1 MDTLTSSA
9 GNNSSDVYFRPL
21 ALLLGIPRHAR
32 HLFEAAEAAVAGLPS
47 HISTAAAT
55 GNLASMAAGVEGP
68 SMPGQGLADEVSE
81 TSDAGSPADLSGLGG
96 MLGLGSTRNWGV
108 IFNYLTSKWAMS
120 CLAVA
125 LILNRTQIYA
135 ATRRQASLSWQLRLV
150 LRAVPIVL
158 FLYELQRLLQAMRCQ
173 TSLHYAAFAEDGA
186 SSGSVFRPAG
196 TAGPLHMFSS
206 KLLYWQDD
214 VQSCRSVG
222 MMPSSSLLGQP
233 SQATIPLKGSL
244 SLLWPL
250 FQALCLG
257 QFVETLYRT
266 IEGREVVSETGMT
279 VFEHSL
285 AFAEAEAV
293 IGHHLG
299 WGPFGL
305 ATPTSTAIGGASA
318 EEASTTYKATLF
330 RRSAMLS
337 QFNTTPEVLLV
348 GLMSALSHL
357 TSHVLG
363 VFGVQGR
370 YRLWTTGFW
379 GLTFMAILL
388 WSSFSLSAEPNNGI
402 DILRFPTVCIVAF
415 VPHILFL
422 IGIGICAI
430 IYSLTLLLLAFSESP
445 EIREQVSV
453 RERLRRAQESLQ
465 ANMYLPSLRISRHDD
480 FFNAL
485 LKVGFSAL
493 TAASEAVFLNEGD
506 PVSIQPWTWLEEE
519 RMQEVEAAG
528 LGRIGGRWLSS
539 DRATRIGDVPVVEG
553 VGLVDERNEG
563 RSMVG
568 SGYSREKSL
577 KKLKLGE
584 LGASRV
590 RGDGVGA
597 SERRGRTMMV
607 IELFRGISGLIV
619 VLLASGLVK
628 ALEAFGI
635 RWRARW
641 LTRLVYGKAAE
652 ASIPEQPATPKPAFL
667 DFWVLSE
674 DGHLGP
680 PRDENVDVEA
690 EMRKRAEVG
699 GRALTERDERELDKN
714 IYGWWK
720 QGGWFGE
727 VDGSGDYPPESSVD
741 DDTSSQYSSSTSGV
755 GSAWDT
761 EDDDDDDEMDDG
773 MLTPTR
779 DRPDPGPSRKS
790 PRPDLTR
797 DLSRLSELLDP
808 KTQAQR
814 QEAQFLAHHLR
825 HTKPLTRSQYQR
837 SLDRERI
844 QVLTSSSRYRRW
856 RQQWPG
862 HVPEQAVLGSATMP
876 SRSTITG
883 GAASGAISYSGKQ
896 HPRMVDEEAEF
907 LEHLILSRRRRNTT
921 SCHQQGL
928 RSTTWF
934 SSQLPSQT
942 SFHMNDDEADR
953 GDSLPN
959 RPFEA
964 GSYAAGLD
972 QDQADDQQEGPTCV
986 ICQTSPR
993 TILVWP
999 CRCLCLCDDCR
1010 LSLAMNNFGACVC
1023 CRRDVLGFS
1032 RIWLP

>member
-1 MDTLTSSA
+1 MERTTK
-9 GNNSSDVYFRPL
+9 
-21 ALLLGIPRHAR
+21 
-32 HLFEAAEAAVAGLPS
+32 
-47 HISTAAAT
+47 TA
-55 GNLASMAAGVEGP
+55 
-68 SMPGQGLADEVSE
+68 
-81 TSDAGSPADLSGLGG
+81 
-96 MLGLGSTRNWGV
+96 
-108 IFNYLTSKWAMS
+108 S
-120 CLAVA
+120 CQA

-173 TSLHYAAFAEDGA
+173 TSLHYAAFMGDGA

-196 TAGPLHMFSS
+196 TAGPLHTFSS

-214 VQSCRSVG
+214 VQSCRSVS
-222 MMPSSSLLGQP
+222 MMPLSVLGQP
-233 SQATIPLKGSL
+233 GQDTTPLKGSL

-257 QFVETLYRT
+257 QFVETLYCT

-305 ATPTSTAIGGASA
+305 TTPTSTAIGGGSA
-318 EEASTTYKATLF
+318 EAASTTYAATLF

-388 WSSFSLSAEPNNGI
+388 WSSFSMSAEPNDGI

-422 IGIGICAI
+422 IGIGVCAI
-430 IYSLTLLLLAFSESP
+430 IYSLTLPLLAFSESS
-445 EIREQVSV
+445 EIGEHVSV
-453 RERLRRAQESLQ
+453 RERLRMAQESLQ

-485 LKVGFSAL
+485 LKVGFNAL
-493 TAASEAVFLNEGD
+493 TAASEAVFLNEGE
-506 PVSIQPWTWLEEE
+506 PVSIRPWTWLEEE
-519 RMQEVEAAG
+519 RMQEVEGAG
-528 LGRIGGRWLSS
+528 VGRVGGRWLPS
-539 DRATRIGDVPVVEG
+539 DRATRIGDVPVAEG
-553 VGLVDERNEG
+553 VGLVDDRNVG
-563 RSMVG
+563 RSVLG
-568 SGYSREKSL
+568 SGYSREKSM
-577 KKLKLGE
+577 KKLKFGE

-607 IELFRGISGLIV
+607 IELFRGISGLII
-619 VLLASGLVK
+619 VLLATGFMK
-628 ALEAFGI
+628 ALETLGI

-652 ASIPEQPATPKPAFL
+652 ASIPEQPARPKSAFL
-667 DFWVLSE
+667 DFWVLSD
-674 DGHLGP
+674 DGHLGL
-680 PRDENVDVEA
+680 PRDDNVDVEA
-690 EMRKRAEVG
+690 EMRKRVQVG
-699 GRALTERDERELDKN
+699 GRTMTERDERELDKN

-727 VDGSGDYPPESSVD
+727 VDGSGEYLPESSVD
-741 DDTSSQYSSSTSGV
+741 DDTSSQYSSSASGV
-755 GSAWDT
+755 DSAWDT
-761 EDDDDDDEMDDG
+761 EDDDNEMDDG

-779 DRPDPGPSRKS
+779 DRPNPGPSRKS

-814 QEAQFLAHHLR
+814 QEAQVLAHHLR
-825 HTKPLTRSQYQR
+825 HTRPLTRSQYQR

-856 RQQWPG
+856 QQQRHG
-862 HVPEQAVLGSATMP
+862 RVPEQVVSGSAGMP
-876 SRSTITG
+876 SRSAATG
-883 GAASGAISYSGKQ
+883 GAAEAGSYSGKQ
-896 HPRMVDEEAEF
+896 HPRIVNEEAEF
-907 LEHLILSRRRRNTT
+907 LEHLILSRRRRTAT
-921 SCHQQGL
+921 SGRQQDPVTWSSVP
-928 RSTTWF
+928 RSTYASSPSSHYQSHSQVSSSTWTGSGPQPPSRT
-934 SSQLPSQT
+934 SSHL
-942 SFHMNDDEADR
+942 DDEADG
-953 GDSLPN
+953 GDYTPN
-959 RPFEA
+959 RQSEPGPHA
-964 GSYAAGLD
+964 GGF
-972 QDQADDQQEGPTCV
+972 DQADDQQEGPTCV

-1010 LSLAMNNFGACVC
+1010 LSLAMNNFSACVC